1 MKVEREKTKKPFLG
15 GYRHKETGA
24 EYHHAAIQTAPPTRA
39 GPGVRL
45 KYNRAHS
52 FGYSCVYNIH
62 TNVIYVHTTY
72 IRTYKTWSHV

>member
-52 FGYSCVYNIH
+52 FGYSCVYI
-62 TNVIYVHTTY
+62 HTTY